1 MALPERNV
9 AMGWVGKTVIDR
21 DGAEIGACT
30 GVFADDATDLPE
42 WVWVELGGVSVFVP
56 LLDAIESGGMVRVAV
71 VYADVVAAPPVGD
84 SRRVSQEEE
93 AALYRH
99 YGIEYSKAASESLL
113 PEAAES
119 MLPAS
124 SHETWETIP
133 EPVPVPMTQ
142 PDATPPPPPT
152 AMGSQ
157 PAETPT
163 RRSPGLLVPL
173 GGTAGA
179 AVAAVFAVRRLRTR
193 RRSTLTNRTGR
204 RARDGVVALTARS
217 GQLAGSAAPLLTS
230 TGQAVRY
237 VTRSGTS
244 AAGEAATSAL
254 SVLLAGG
261 RAATVAGRRAG
272 RLATT
277 AGQAASQAST
287 MAGRTGA
294 ISARRAGSRAA
305 RLTAAAAAR
314 AADTANSGVAGG
326 QRVGAAVGAVP
337 EVVSESGE
345 KLQKRWRKAMGKV
358 TTVLGFGA
366 GYVLG
371 TKAGRERYV
380 QLSQAATK
388 VARRPEVQQ
397 GVDRLKSMAGEKAQT
412 SASRVRQRAEDVS
425 AKLRG
430 DMPQG
435 PFGGVSDPSND
446 PMVDPLP

>member
-42 WVWVELGGVSVFVP
+42 WVWVELSGVSVFVP

-142 PDATPPPPPT
+142 PDAPPPPPT

-244 AAGEAATSAL
+244 VAGE
-254 SVLLAGG
+254 
-261 RAATVAGRRAG
+261 AATVAGRRAG

-277 AGQAASQAST
+277 VGQAASQAST

-294 ISARRAGSRAA
+294 ISARRASSRAA
-305 RLTAAAAAR
+305 RLTAAAVAR

-337 EVVSESGE
+337 GVVSESGE

-388 VARRPEVQQ
+388 VTRRPEVQQ

>member
-142 PDATPPPPPT
+142 PDATPPPT

-157 PAETPT
+157 PGETPT

-244 AAGEAATSAL
+244 VAGEAATSAL

-261 RAATVAGRRAG
+261 RAATVAGR
-272 RLATT
+272 LATT
-277 AGQAASQAST
+277 VGQAASQAST

-305 RLTAAAAAR
+305 RLTAAAVAR

-358 TTVLGFGA
+358 TTMLGFSA

-412 SASRVRQRAEDVS
+412 SASRVRQRAGDVS

-430 DMPQG
+430 DMPPG
-435 PFGGVSDPSND
+435 PFGGVSEPSNE

>member
-1 MALPERNV
+1 MALPERDV

-42 WVWVELGGVSVFVP
+42 WVWVELGGASVFVP
-56 LLDAIESGGMVRVAV
+56 LLDAIESGGVVRVAV
-71 VYADVVAAPPVGD
+71 VHADVVAAPPVGD
-84 SRRVSQEEE
+84 SGRVSQMEE

-99 YGIEYSKAASESLL
+99 YGIAYSKAASESLL

-119 MLPAS
+119 TPPAS
-124 SHETWETIP
+124 SDEASASIP
-133 EPVPVPMTQ
+133 EPVAAPVP
-142 PDATPPPPPT
+142 PRDAPPPPF
-152 AMGSQ
+152 AAVGSQ
-157 PAETPT
+157 STLTPA

-179 AVAAVFAVRRLRTR
+179 VAAVLAVRRLRTR
-193 RRSTLTNRTGR
+193 RRSTRTRLTSR

-244 AAGEAATSAL
+244 AAGQAATSAL
-254 SVLLAGG
+254 PVLVAGG
-261 RAATVAGRRAG
+261 RATTIAGRRIR
-272 RLATT
+272 RLAAT
-277 AGQAASQAST
+277 AGQTAAQGSAMT
-287 MAGRTGA
+287 GRTSA

-305 RLTAAAAAR
+305 RLAAAAVAR

-326 QRVGAAVGAVP
+326 QRVGAAVGAIP

-345 KLQKRWRKAMGKV
+345 KVQKRWRKAMGKV
-358 TTVLGFGA
+358 TTALGFGA

-371 TKAGRERYV
+371 TRAGRERYD
-380 QLSQAATK
+380 QLTQAATK
-388 VARRPEVQQ
+388 VAQRPEIQQ
-397 GVDRLKSMAGEKAQT
+397 GVDRLKSMAGEKVQT
-412 SASRVRQRAEDVS
+412 STGRLRQRAENVS
-425 AKLRG
+425 AKRRREV
-430 DMPQG
+430 PQG
-435 PFGGVSDPSND
+435 PFGGVSDPSSD
-446 PMVDPLP
+446 PMVDPLA